1 MFPLVLMSIEEKQ
14 GDWIIDLEGVTWN
27 NSFAELLHSTYQLIL
42 EAVRHSDHLTVDEE
56 AHIKLHLIRSNLD
69 TIL

>member
-14 GDWIIDLEGVTWN
+14 GYWIIDLEGATWN

-42 EAVRHSDHLTVDEE
+42 EAVRHSDHLTVD
-56 AHIKLHLIRSNLD
+56 
-69 TIL
+69 